1 VKGLLPNGMQISR
14 LAFLNANPFLIN
26 KLDFSLLNSMVMVK
40 NKFVADYQINA
51 SRKIVF
57 QYLSTAS
64 GLEEWFAE
72 EVRIDEDKNYIFHFD
87 GEDHFAKLAVLRS
100 NSHVKFD
107 FFDPKNP
114 VSSDQSYI
122 EFKLEENE
130 LTQSLFLKV
139 IDYSNDYQE
148 DELSAIWESMIAKL
162 KEIIGG

>member
-1 VKGLLPNGMQISR
+1 MGSCALKCKFVFEKKCEKSPVKLQI
-14 LAFLNANPFLIN
+14 
-26 KLDFSLLNSMVMVK
+26 MVK

-64 GLEEWFAE
+64 GLGEWFADD
-72 EVRIDEDKNYIFHFD
+72 VRIDEDRNYIFNFD
-87 GEDHFAKLAVLRS
+87 NEDHHAKLTSLRT
-100 NSHVKFD
+100 NLHVKFD

-114 VSSDQSYI
+114 NDADHSFI

-139 IDYSNDYQE
+139 IDYSNDYEE
-148 DELSAIWESMIAKL
+148 DELEAIWDGLISKL

>member
-1 VKGLLPNGMQISR
+1 
-14 LAFLNANPFLIN
+14 
-26 KLDFSLLNSMVMVK
+26 MVK